1 MIHLGDPGVIVA
13 LWIFDRYSSLCL
25 KTVAF
30 IAGKKNPAIQE
41 SFICF
46 CIENFIENIS
56 LYTLSWPKLNFEII
70 FQALFQWKTEW
81 FFWIAGFFLPEINGT
96 VFSEEGGNGNS
107 ITQKEYGPHAP
118 YPPSAHCGRNSG
130 NNYS

>member
-1 MIHLGDPGVIVA
+1 MYA
-13 LWIFDRYSSLCL
+13 S
-25 KTVAF
+25 
-30 IAGKKNPAIQE
+30 
-41 SFICF
+41 
-46 CIENFIENIS
+46 
-56 LYTLSWPKLNFEII
+56 SWPKLNFEII
-70 FQALFQWKTEW
+70 FQALFQWKNEYF
-81 FFWIAGFFLPEINGT
+81 FFWIAGFFLPEINAT

>member
-1 MIHLGDPGVIVA
+1 M
-13 LWIFDRYSSLCL
+13 
-25 KTVAF
+25 K
-30 IAGKKNPAIQE
+30 
-41 SFICF
+41 SFF
-46 CIENFIENIS
+46 K
-56 LYTLSWPKLNFEII
+56 LYFNEKPND
-70 FQALFQWKTEW
+70 
-81 FFWIAGFFLPEINGT
+81 FFGLLDFFLPEINGT

>member
-1 MIHLGDPGVIVA
+1 MKNRMIFLDC
-13 LWIFDRYSSLCL
+13 WI
-25 KTVAF
+25 
-30 IAGKKNPAIQE
+30 
-41 SFICF
+41 
-46 CIENFIENIS
+46 
-56 LYTLSWPKLNFEII
+56 
-70 FQALFQWKTEW
+70 
-81 FFWIAGFFLPEINGT
+81 FFLPEINGT